1 MKNILSFIIMFVI
14 TTVFVEPV
22 VAQHYARIV
31 KETESI
37 DKHIKYESGHI
48 FETEIDTTS
57 CYYIHILKGD
67 STKKNIKGG
76 VVDNAKFKVEE
87 YNDDIKRIKFR
98 DETNKLR
105 YDCFKEAELVI
116 EVEGDFLKKDAI
128 EFISKS
134 EYDSIQKI
142 QINPIKIDTV
152 RSDSSKVPLNINVPS
167 DSSESSNEIIIGILA
182 FLVGII
188 VCMLVIFGVP
198 LAHSYFN
205 KKKDSD
211 KDKTNSSQGV
221 PSSSPSEDKETPIV
235 TVPKLSWREKLGCL
249 LAKDILERN
258 EAQINKLNECKEQ
271 NSETID
277 ELKKQIE
284 DKDKEANAHLEKIQ
298 QLQNDNKKLK
308 DEELPNSKTRG
319 KQEENKAI
327 LEKIKSKFIDLKD
340 VMTIDE
346 ALKKIIEAIENY
358 KKKVSEADD
367 NVKQQKNAL
376 NSEYEKKKKELEES
390 NSKRRK
396 ELDTEF
402 KQKEEFLTKQF
413 DSKFKEVEYQQKVA
427 EKAYNEAKSLSDSAE
442 QRIKEIEASDKGV
455 LTTKLEQIQGELN
468 DSSNQVTTLNTQI
481 DDLNS
486 EINNYKK
493 QISSLQSKLTDEQKA
508 HQKTKETN
516 KTEREQLN
524 VSHKA
529 KLKEKE
535 NEYQSKVGQLKDE
548 HQNELANINDA
559 HQNELKKKDEDH
571 LSEITQEKQKAEDR
585 ETKLKE
591 VISSQKSSISEL
603 EKKLQIESD
612 LLRNEAV
619 QIAETLCQFL
629 KDNEIMAACDDD
641 YKDKVEEKLQD
652 VIYEAEQMYQAIKGL
667 PQAKTP
673 SEWVETLTKLLT
685 QQMEENTSLLNRVLK
700 YYAMSN
706 VPFMIDSERGNGIY
720 FIRKHMS
727 QAYDYINSIL
737 AQCGIV
743 PIIPAA
749 FVENKDEGHY
759 EVEGQFNDIESFCPG
774 NMSEHLEHIER
785 SSQSQSDMIIG
796 ITRVGY
802 IIKNKKIIK
811 AQVITK

>member
-67 STKKNIKGG
+67 STEKNIKGG
-76 VVDNAKFKVEE
+76 VVDNAKFKVEK

-98 DETNKLR
+98 DKTNKLR

-116 EVEGDFLKKDAI
+116 EVEGDFFKKDAI
-128 EFISKS
+128 ELISKS
-134 EYDSIQKI
+134 EYDSILNKQNEELANKQDNVKGGDSDETESPKNQSI
-142 QINPIKIDTV
+142 WSFDFLSFLGGIIIILLVIICFLFIPSFRKKKTEIDETNNTPI
-152 RSDSSKVPLNINVPS
+152 DSS
-167 DSSESSNEIIIGILA
+167 SSEQEAG
-182 FLVGII
+182 
-188 VCMLVIFGVP
+188 
-198 LAHSYFN
+198 
-205 KKKDSD
+205 
-211 KDKTNSSQGV
+211 Q
-221 PSSSPSEDKETPIV
+221 TPHK
-235 TVPKLSWREKLGCL
+235 TVPKLSWREKLGCF

-284 DKDKEANAHLEKIQ
+284 DKDKEANEHTEKIQ

-308 DEELPNSKTRG
+308 DEELPNSKTSG

-402 KQKEEFLTKQF
+402 KQKEEVLKKQF

-559 HQNELKKKDEDH
+559 HQKELKKKDEDH

-585 ETKLKE
+585 ETKLKD

-603 EKKLQIESD
+603 ETKLQIESD

-619 QIAETLCQFL
+619 QITETLCQFL
-629 KDNEIMAACDDD
+629 KDNEIMAACNDD

-652 VIYEAEQMYQAIKGL
+652 VVYEAEQMYQAIKGL
-667 PQAKTP
+667 PQTKTP

>member
-1 MKNILSFIIMFVI
+1 MFVI

-67 STKKNIKGG
+67 STEKNIKGG

-105 YDCFKEAELVI
+105 YDCFKEAELII
-116 EVEGDFLKKDAI
+116 EVEGDFFKKDAI
-128 EFISKS
+128 ELISKS
-134 EYDSIQKI
+134 EYDSILNKQNEELANK
-142 QINPIKIDTV
+142 QDNVKGGD
-152 RSDSSKVPLNINVPS
+152 SDET
-167 DSSESSNEIIIGILA
+167 ESPKNQSIWSFDFWSFLGGIIIILLIIIG
-182 FLVGII
+182 FLFIPS
-188 VCMLVIFGVP
+188 FR
-198 LAHSYFN
+198 
-205 KKKDSD
+205 KKKTEIDE
-211 KDKTNSSQGV
+211 TNNT
-221 PSSSPSEDKETPIV
+221 PIDSSSSEQEAGQTPHK
-235 TVPKLSWREKLGCL
+235 TVSELSWREKLGCF

-284 DKDKEANAHLEKIQ
+284 DKDKEANEHTEKIQ

-308 DEELPNSKTRG
+308 DEELPNSKTSG

-367 NVKQQKNAL
+367 NVKQHKNAL

-402 KQKEEFLTKQF
+402 KQKEEFLKKQF

-529 KLKEKE
+529 ELKDKE
-535 NEYQSKVGQLKDE
+535 LECQNRISQLKDE
-548 HQNELANINDA
+548 HQNELTNINDA
-559 HQNELKKKDEDH
+559 HQNELKKKDEH
-571 LSEITQEKQKAEDR
+571 YLSEITQEKQKAEDR
-585 ETKLKE
+585 ETKLKD

-603 EKKLQIESD
+603 EEKLQIESD

-652 VIYEAEQMYQAIKGL
+652 VVYEAEQMCQVIKGL

>member
-1 MKNILSFIIMFVI
+1 MKKTLSISIFLLIATIFPNIALS
-14 TTVFVEPV
+14 
-22 VAQHYARIV
+22 QHYV
-31 KETESI
+31 KIIKDTESLKNKEKYKSGKILPTQI
-37 DKHIKYESGHI
+37 DSAK
-48 FETEIDTTS
+48 S
-57 CYYIHILKGD
+57 CYIHIIKVIQQYARNGVQDGSIFLITKWHDNPLKVHF
-67 STKKNIKGG
+67 N
-76 VVDNAKFKVEE
+76 DNAKEDRCNCYTEGEILVKVGE
-87 YNDDIKRIKFR
+87 
-98 DETNKLR
+98 
-105 YDCFKEAELVI
+105 
-116 EVEGDFLKKDAI
+116 DFFKKDAI

-142 QINPIKIDTV
+142 HINPIKNDTA
-152 RSDSSKVPLNINVPS
+152 RSDSLKVPLDTNIPS

-188 VCMLVIFGVP
+188 VCMVGIFGVP

-235 TVPKLSWREKLGCL
+235 TVPKLSWREKLGCF

-284 DKDKEANAHLEKIQ
+284 DKDKEANEHTEKIQ

-308 DEELPNSKTRG
+308 DEELPNYKASGR
-319 KQEENKAI
+319 QEENDAI
-327 LEKIKSKFIDLKD
+327 LEKIKSKFDWKE

-346 ALKKIIEAIENY
+346 ALKKLAEEIKNY
-358 KKKVSEADD
+358 KDKVTEAEN
-367 NVKQQKNAL
+367 NVTQKTNSL
-376 NSEYEKKKKELEES
+376 NSEYDKKKKELDATY
-390 NSKRRK
+390 SKRKTELETNYQTKEK
-396 ELDTEF
+396 ELKKEVDT
-402 KQKEEFLTKQF
+402 KL
-413 DSKFKEVEYQQKVA
+413 KEVEDKQKSADKRFNDAQMLLDEA
-427 EKAYNEAKSLSDSAE
+427 EK
-442 QRIKEIEASDKGV
+442 RVKEIEASDKGV
-455 LTTKLEQIQGELN
+455 LVTQLEQLQGVLDEKSQDVATHEAHIKNLK
-468 DSSNQVTTLNTQI
+468 T
-481 DDLNS
+481 
-486 EINNYKK
+486 EIEGNKK
-493 QISSLQSKLTDEQKA
+493 QISNLQSKLSDEQKA
-508 HQKTKETN
+508 HEATKDKN
-516 KTEREQLN
+516 KAEREQLK

-529 KLKEKE
+529 ELKDKE
-535 NEYQSKVGQLKDE
+535 LECQNRISQLKDE
-548 HQNELANINDA
+548 HQNELTNINDA
-559 HQNELKKKDEDH
+559 HQNELKKKDEH
-571 LSEITQEKQKAEDR
+571 YLSEITQEKQKAEDR
-585 ETKLKE
+585 ETKLKD

-603 EKKLQIESD
+603 EEKLQIESD

-652 VIYEAEQMYQAIKGL
+652 VVYEAEQMYQAIKGL
-667 PQAKTP
+667 PQTKTP

>member
-67 STKKNIKGG
+67 NTEKNIKGG
-76 VVDNAKFKVEE
+76 VVDNAKFKVEK

-98 DETNKLR
+98 DKTNKLR
-105 YDCFKEAELVI
+105 YDCFKEAELII
-116 EVEGDFLKKDAI
+116 EVEGDFFKKDAI
-128 EFISKS
+128 ELISKS
-134 EYDSIQKI
+134 EYDSILNKQNEELANKQDNVKGDNSAETESPKSQSI
-142 QINPIKIDTV
+142 WSFDFWSFLGGIIIILLVIISFLFIPSFRKKKTEIDETNNTPI
-152 RSDSSKVPLNINVPS
+152 DSS
-167 DSSESSNEIIIGILA
+167 SSEQEAG
-182 FLVGII
+182 
-188 VCMLVIFGVP
+188 
-198 LAHSYFN
+198 
-205 KKKDSD
+205 
-211 KDKTNSSQGV
+211 Q
-221 PSSSPSEDKETPIV
+221 TPQK
-235 TVPKLSWREKLGCL
+235 TVPKLSWREKLGCF
-249 LAKDILERN
+249 LAKDILESN
-258 EAQINKLNECKEQ
+258 EVQIKKLNECKEQ
-271 NSETID
+271 KTETID

-284 DKDKEANAHLEKIQ
+284 DKDKEANEHTEKIQ

-308 DEELPNSKTRG
+308 DEELPKSKTSG

-367 NVKQQKNAL
+367 NVRQQKNAL

-402 KQKEEFLTKQF
+402 KQKEEFLQKQF

-535 NEYQSKVGQLKDE
+535 NEYQSKVEQLKDK

-585 ETKLKE
+585 ETKLKD

-603 EKKLQIESD
+603 EEKLQMESD

-652 VIYEAEQMYQAIKGL
+652 VVYEAEQMYQAIKGL

>member
-1 MKNILSFIIMFVI
+1 MFVI

-67 STKKNIKGG
+67 STKRNIKGG
-76 VVDNAKFKVEE
+76 VVDNAKFKVKV
-87 YNDDIKRIKFR
+87 YNDSIKEIKFL
-98 DETNKLR
+98 DKTGKPR
-105 YDCFKEAELVI
+105 YDCFKEAELLIKVG
-116 EVEGDFLKKDAI
+116 EDFFKKDAI

-142 QINPIKIDTV
+142 QINPIKNDTV
-152 RSDSSKVPLNINVPS
+152 QSDSLKVPLDTNVPS

-235 TVPKLSWREKLGCL
+235 TVPKLRWREKLGCF

-277 ELKKQIE
+277 ELKKQIK
-284 DKDKEANAHLEKIQ
+284 DKDKEANAHSAKIQ
-298 QLQNDNKKLK
+298 QLQNDNKRLK
-308 DEELPNSKTRG
+308 DEELPNSKTSG
-319 KQEENKAI
+319 KQEENDAI
-327 LEKIKSKFIDLKD
+327 LEKIKLKFADLKE
-340 VMTIDE
+340 VNTIDD
-346 ALKKIIEAIENY
+346 ALKKLDEKIKNY
-358 KKKVSEADD
+358 KDKETEAEN
-367 NVKQQKNAL
+367 NVTQKTNSL
-376 NSEYEKKKKELEES
+376 NSEYNKKKKELDATY
-390 NSKRRK
+390 SKRKIELETNYQTKEK
-396 ELDTEF
+396 ELKKEFDTKLKDVED
-402 KQKEEFLTKQF
+402 KQKLADK
-413 DSKFKEVEYQQKVA
+413 KFNDAQKLSDEA
-427 EKAYNEAKSLSDSAE
+427 EK
-442 QRIKEIEASDKGV
+442 RVKEIEASDKGV
-455 LTTKLEQIQGELN
+455 LVTQLEKLKGVLDEKSQDVATHEAHIKNLK
-468 DSSNQVTTLNTQI
+468 T
-481 DDLNS
+481 
-486 EINNYKK
+486 EIEGNKK
-493 QISSLQSKLTDEQKA
+493 QISNLQSKLSDEQKA
-508 HQKTKETN
+508 HEATKDKN
-516 KTEREQLN
+516 KAEREQLK
-524 VSHKA
+524 VSHKSE
-529 KLKEKE
+529 LKDKE
-535 NEYQSKVGQLKDE
+535 IECQNRISQLKDE

-585 ETKLKE
+585 ETKLKDF
-591 VISSQKSSISEL
+591 ISSQESSISEL
-603 EKKLQIESD
+603 EEKLQIESD

-652 VIYEAEQMYQAIKGL
+652 VVYEAEQMYQAIKGL

-685 QQMEENTSLLNRVLK
+685 QQMDENTSLLNRVLK

>member
-1 MKNILSFIIMFVI
+1 MFVI

-31 KETESI
+31 KDTKSI
-37 DKHIKYESGHI
+37 DKQIKYESGHI

-67 STKKNIKGG
+67 STKKNNIKGG

-116 EVEGDFLKKDAI
+116 EVEGDFFKKDAI
-128 EFISKS
+128 ELISKS
-134 EYDSIQKI
+134 EYDSILNKQKEELANK
-142 QINPIKIDTV
+142 QDNVKGGD
-152 RSDSSKVPLNINVPS
+152 SDET
-167 DSSESSNEIIIGILA
+167 ESPKNQSIWSFDFWSFLGGIIIIL
-182 FLVGII
+182 LII
-188 VCMLVIFGVP
+188 ISILFIPSFR
-198 LAHSYFN
+198 
-205 KKKDSD
+205 KKKTEI
-211 KDKTNSSQGV
+211 DKTNNT
-221 PSSSPSEDKETPIV
+221 PIDSSSSEQEAGQTPHK
-235 TVPKLSWREKLGCL
+235 TVPKLSWREKLGCF

-258 EAQINKLNECKEQ
+258 EAQIKKLNECKEQ

-284 DKDKEANAHLEKIQ
+284 DKDKEANEHTKKIQ

-308 DEELPNSKTRG
+308 DEELPNSKTSG

-340 VMTIDE
+340 VMTIED
-346 ALKKIIEAIENY
+346 ALKKLTEAIKNY
-358 KKKVSEADD
+358 KDKVTEAEN
-367 NVKQQKNAL
+367 NVTQKTNSL
-376 NSEYEKKKKELEES
+376 NSEYDKKKKELDATY
-390 NSKRRK
+390 SKRKTELETNYQTKEK
-396 ELDTEF
+396 ELKKDYEL
-402 KQKEEFLTKQF
+402 KL
-413 DSKFKEVEYQQKVA
+413 KEVEDKQKSADKIFNDAQMLSDEA
-427 EKAYNEAKSLSDSAE
+427 EK
-442 QRIKEIEASDKGV
+442 RVKEIEASDKGV
-455 LTTKLEQIQGELN
+455 LVTQLEQLQGVLDEKSQDVATHEAHIKKLE
-468 DSSNQVTTLNTQI
+468 T
-481 DDLNS
+481 
-486 EINNYKK
+486 EIEGNKK
-493 QISSLQSKLTDEQKA
+493 QISNLQSKLSDEQKA
-508 HQKTKETN
+508 HEATKDKN
-516 KTEREQLN
+516 KAEREQLK
-524 VSHKA
+524 VSHKSE
-529 KLKEKE
+529 LKDKE
-535 NEYQSKVGQLKDE
+535 LECQNRISQLKDE
-548 HQNELANINDA
+548 HQIELANINDA
-559 HQNELKKKDEDH
+559 HQKELKKKDEDH

-585 ETKLKE
+585 ETKLKD

-603 EKKLQIESD
+603 EEKLQIESD

-652 VIYEAEQMYQAIKGL
+652 VVYEAEQMYQAIKGL

>member
-1 MKNILSFIIMFVI
+1 MKKAISIGILLIIA
-14 TTVFVEPV
+14 TVFIQPV
-22 VAQHYARIV
+22 SAEHYVRV
-31 KETESI
+31 KSDTKSI
-37 DKHIKYESGHI
+37 DKKESYKSGHI
-48 FETEIDTTS
+48 FKNAIDTTQS
-57 CYYIHILKGD
+57 FYIHIING
-67 STKKNIKGG
+67 TGTQNNINRG
-76 VVDNAKFKVEE
+76 VVDSAKFQVKEYSNDINKVKFYDKKGDKLRFECFNKAEILVKVEE
-87 YNDDIKRIKFR
+87 
-98 DETNKLR
+98 
-105 YDCFKEAELVI
+105 
-116 EVEGDFLKKDAI
+116 DFLRKDDVD
-128 EFISKS
+128 FLSKS
-134 EYDSIQKI
+134 EYDSIQKTI
-142 QINPIKIDTV
+142 TVQETDSLSSDSLNVVKID
-152 RSDSSKVPLNINVPS
+152 SDQTN
-167 DSSESSNEIIIGILA
+167 ESSNLGISLAWFFGGLTVGIL
-182 FLVGII
+182 LLLGI
-188 VCMLVIFGVP
+188 LFTP
-198 LAHSYFN
+198 LYLKQ
-205 KKKDSD
+205 KKKVA
-211 KDKTNSSQGV
+211 KV
-221 PSSSPSEDKETPIV
+221 
-235 TVPKLSWREKLGCL
+235 EK
-249 LAKDILERN
+249 
-258 EAQINKLNECKEQ
+258 Q
-271 NSETID
+271 NSEADAETPAQPEEETSQDTERVLTWRDKLGIYLAKEIFEGKEARIN
-277 ELKKQIE
+277 ELEDDKKKQEEEIAGLNGQVE
-284 DKDKEANAHLEKIQ
+284 EKDK
-298 QLQNDNKKLK
+298 QLNLDSTQIDTLK
-308 DEELPNSKTRG
+308 SEIKDLKETQLPQSKSDG
-319 KQEENKAI
+319 KNEENKAI

-358 KKKVSEADD
+358 KQKVSEADD

-402 KQKEEFLTKQF
+402 KQKEEFLQKQF
-413 DSKFKEVEYQQKVA
+413 DSKIKEVEYQQKVA

-516 KTEREQLN
+516 KTEREQLK
-524 VSHKA
+524 VSHKSE
-529 KLKEKE
+529 LKDKE
-535 NEYQSKVGQLKDE
+535 IEYQNRISQLKDE

-559 HQNELKKKDEDH
+559 HQKELKKKDEDH

-585 ETKLKE
+585 ETKLKD

-603 EKKLQIESD
+603 EEKLQIESD

-652 VIYEAEQMYQAIKGL
+652 VVYEAEQMYQAIKGL

-774 NMSEHLEHIER
+774 NMSEHLEHVER

-802 IIKNKKIIK
+802 IIKNKQIIK

>member
-1 MKNILSFIIMFVI
+1 MFVI

-57 CYYIHILKGD
+57 YYYIHILKGD
-67 STKKNIKGG
+67 STEKNIKGG
-76 VVDNAKFKVEE
+76 VVDNAKFKVEK

-98 DETNKLR
+98 DKTNKLR

-116 EVEGDFLKKDAI
+116 EVEGDFFKKDAI
-128 EFISKS
+128 ELISKS
-134 EYDSIQKI
+134 EYDSICNEQKEELANKQDNVKGGDSDETESPKNQSI
-142 QINPIKIDTV
+142 WSFDFLSFLGGIIIILLVIICFLFIPSFRKKKTEIDETNNTPI
-152 RSDSSKVPLNINVPS
+152 DSS
-167 DSSESSNEIIIGILA
+167 SSEQEAG
-182 FLVGII
+182 
-188 VCMLVIFGVP
+188 
-198 LAHSYFN
+198 
-205 KKKDSD
+205 
-211 KDKTNSSQGV
+211 Q
-221 PSSSPSEDKETPIV
+221 TPHK
-235 TVPKLSWREKLGCL
+235 TVPKLSWREKLGCF

-284 DKDKEANAHLEKIQ
+284 DKDKEANEHTEKIQ

-308 DEELPNSKTRG
+308 DEELPNSKTSG

-402 KQKEEFLTKQF
+402 KQKEEVLKKQF

-559 HQNELKKKDEDH
+559 HQKELKKKDEDH

-585 ETKLKE
+585 ETKLKD

-603 EKKLQIESD
+603 ETKLQIESD

-652 VIYEAEQMYQAIKGL
+652 VVYEAEQMYQAIKGL